1 MIENRA
7 SGKLRTAAAL
17 FVLDIILWAVA
28 AVLTSRIPSNV
39 DPASMD
45 LLWILLIGIGVISTV
60 LFIVSV
66 ALVLYGVA
74 AHFDQQYE
82 LNKRQTT
89 LLEHVANASAQSQ
102 TTRITHL

>member
-28 AVLTSRIPSNV
+28 AVLTVRIPTNV
-39 DPASMD
+39 DPGSMD
-45 LLWILLIGIGVISTV
+45 LLWMLLIGIGVISTV

-66 ALVLYGVA
+66 ALVLYGIA
-74 AHFDQQYE
+74 AHFDQQHE
-82 LNKRQTT
+82 WNKRQTK
-89 LLEHVANASAQSQ
+89 LLERLVNPGLPAD
-102 TTRITHL
+102 TTRINHG